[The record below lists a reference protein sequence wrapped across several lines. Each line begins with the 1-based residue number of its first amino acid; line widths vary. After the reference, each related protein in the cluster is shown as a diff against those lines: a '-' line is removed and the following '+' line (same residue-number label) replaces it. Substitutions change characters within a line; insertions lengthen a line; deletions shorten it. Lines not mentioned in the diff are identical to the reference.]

1 MGVAAFHF
9 IDHPPANPLDVET
22 AVFGRNLS
30 VKNHLQEEVTEF
42 QSKFVAIP
50 GIDGLGDLEGLLDR
64 ITPDGFVGLF
74 LIPGAAARSA
84 KGRQKLNQFIKCLH
98 RRILHLLPGF
108 GITTRT
114 SMAEVVM
121 YVTGYCPYCHA
132 AKEFLADKGVSFTEI
147 DVTGQPAE
155 RSALTLKAEGRSTV
169 PQIFIGGR
177 PIGGFDE
184 MIALE
189 REGALDP
196 LLEAP

>member
-1 MGVAAFHF
+1 
-9 IDHPPANPLDVET
+9 
-22 AVFGRNLS
+22 
-30 VKNHLQEEVTEF
+30 
-42 QSKFVAIP
+42 
-50 GIDGLGDLEGLLDR
+50 
-64 ITPDGFVGLF
+64 
-74 LIPGAAARSA
+74 
-84 KGRQKLNQFIKCLH
+84 
-98 RRILHLLPGF
+98 
-108 GITTRT
+108 
-114 SMAEVVM
+114 MAEVVM